1 MFFQVLAHSKPCLFY
16 LIFHGF
22 WHAFG
27 YILAHIFKTCSRIV
41 FVYLFDDALSCLLDA
56 SGMPLGKFST
66 PWPPL
71 GCLWAPILSCKT
83 WLNRSLRP
91 LKLLCHFWGLSGS
104 PWDTSGL
111 VLDALD
117 PFGPA
122 LGSHFELICHGIHV
136 FFTSIFRTWWFRRGY
151 NRQALCDDPQ
161 WFWWCI
167 KIILSHCAS
176 FLSSQCNTINVL

>member
-1 MFFQVLAHSKPCLFY
+1 MHSCPDRRSIRRHRRIDCLIRRGRGSAGRLPHLSWAGRRRRRSVGAENSGHGYGSIDFELLFHGFRRHRYLKNHVFTVVLQCFFRFWHIQNHVYFH

-41 FVYLFDDALSCLLDA
+41 FVYLFDDALRCLLDA

-83 WLNRSLRP
+83 RLNRPLRP
-91 LKLLCHFWGLSGS
+91 
-104 PWDTSGL
+104 P
-111 VLDALD
+111 
-117 PFGPA
+117 
-122 LGSHFELICHGIHV
+122 
-136 FFTSIFRTWWFRRGY
+136 
-151 NRQALCDDPQ
+151 
-161 WFWWCI
+161 
-167 KIILSHCAS
+167 
-176 FLSSQCNTINVL
+176 

>member
-1 MFFQVLAHSKPCLFY
+1 MHRLCIVISWISTPSIPKNHVFTAVLQCFFRFWHIQNHVYFH

-41 FVYLFDDALSCLLDA
+41 FVYLFDDALRCLLDA

-83 WLNRSLRP
+83 TKSTPAPP
-91 LKLLCHFWGLSGS
+91 LKRLCHFWGLSGS
-104 PWDTSGL
+104 LWDTSGL
-111 VLDALD
+111 VLDALA
-117 PFGPA
+117 PFGA
-122 LGSHFELICHGIHV
+122 ASGSHFELICHGFHL
-136 FFTSIFRTWWFRRGY
+136 FFTHIFKT
-151 NRQALCDDPQ
+151 
-161 WFWWCI
+161 
-167 KIILSHCAS
+167 S
-176 FLSSQCNTINVL
+176 